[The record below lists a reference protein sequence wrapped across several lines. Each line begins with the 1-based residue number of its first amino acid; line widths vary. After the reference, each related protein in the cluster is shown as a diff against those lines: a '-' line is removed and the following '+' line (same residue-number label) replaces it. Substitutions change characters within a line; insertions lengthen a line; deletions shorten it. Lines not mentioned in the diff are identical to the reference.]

1 MANGGNR
8 GQPPEGKF
16 RDGSE
21 QVEKIYGGIADENIA
36 TKRKL
41 LNFPW
46 KGNSSGSLSLQQTAT
61 LIRPCL
67 ISHGETINVQFEVGE
82 KLTIMF
88 MYKNKYAVYRK
99 SDGAIA
105 VLSNAEFQGT
115 TPAMLDGSK
124 YGALLNNVE
133 VMLMYAVAKVDYCD
147 AGGFRLKQNDAIL
160 ILAHCKGTFIGINTR
175 KKVGLFSSD
184 LVQPITK
191 GRLCIFKGMIL
202 KMTVVVDCYSK
213 KLYEGLTYDITKS
226 PEGLFSWFTEDGQRV
241 PLHALAEAEH
251 VRVRHSYENESYFG
265 EGLTQLQNNKRKL
278 PQLPNNDRLSDENI
292 SSLYEETWFHGNLPR
307 TEAEKILKNN
317 GDFLVRNMSS
327 HPGIYVLS
335 CKTVNGCEH
344 FKLTLDQ
351 TSHYKTCGGQFKSI
365 GNLIQFH
372 QSNLAPISR
381 DPATII
387 WRPVKSTDYV
397 KEMADK
403 HYQEIMSNTEAE
415 DPFLGMSSPTEENL
429 KTLARNKA
437 KNYDKDNNSLSYIC
451 PYDKKSTGSLEN
463 AEFCPSVVISNPKP
477 IYENDAIK
485 ELSLNDEQKTMA
497 DDGGK
502 NIVQESETEP
512 DMVIPP
518 QNTSLIPLR
527 FSFSGSSL
535 AFQLVIPS
543 AVK

>member
-1 MANGGNR
+1 
-8 GQPPEGKF
+8 
-16 RDGSE
+16 
-21 QVEKIYGGIADENIA
+21 
-36 TKRKL
+36 
-41 LNFPW
+41 
-46 KGNSSGSLSLQQTAT
+46 
-61 LIRPCL
+61 
-67 ISHGETINVQFEVGE
+67 
-82 KLTIMF
+82 

-147 AGGFRLKQNDAIL
+147 TGGFRLKQNDAIL

-278 PQLPNNDRLSDENI
+278 PQLPNNDRSSDENI

-415 DPFLGMSSPTEENL
+415 DPFLGMSSPTE
-429 KTLARNKA
+429 
-437 KNYDKDNNSLSYIC
+437 
-451 PYDKKSTGSLEN
+451 KSRGSLEN

-518 QNTSLIPLR
+518 QNTSLDNFKQYEHGLYEVVPDEESSIFMCTKDLHVYEEPDEGKSPAKGEELLVPPEER
-527 FSFSGSSL
+527 KQRTRSRSPFGNKESKVFSQLCRMERHISDLKNHFQSITLSQGSDEEASL
-535 AFQLVIPS
+535 
-543 AVK
+543 